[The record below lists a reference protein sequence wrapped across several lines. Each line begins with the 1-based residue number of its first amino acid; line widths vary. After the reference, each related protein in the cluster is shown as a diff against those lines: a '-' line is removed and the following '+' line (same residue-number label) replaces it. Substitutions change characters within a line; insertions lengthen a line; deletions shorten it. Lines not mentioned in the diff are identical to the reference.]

1 MKGINRIISM
11 LLIAAFCGGLTG
23 CTSKEVAST
32 ASTSESRFA
41 ETSESSADTLSDS
54 SQALE
59 SHSAVLDA
67 SAMITS
73 HLSGAN
79 GISSPS
85 QSSSSESEKS
95 STTIKDIPMG
105 KNNVLLFEAKEKRMY
120 NYCPSIMQMNE
131 NTRYVYYCTNKESD
145 RIVDHIGCRKGTRNA
160 DNTWS
165 YGDEVLVLAPTP
177 GAWDLEH
184 DCDPS
189 VIKGEFAYNGKSY
202 TYLMAFL
209 GAATKNNQEN
219 ATGLAVANDPMG
231 PWTKCD
237 AINPLI
243 PFVRDMTED
252 DQFQWGNGQPSLVSV
267 DKKGEILLFYS
278 VGTPKETRMQAERW
292 DLSNLNEPKRR
303 FSAAVPRRGL
313 TDLNGAANDF
323 LNNGDFCYD
332 PIKKRF
338 YAASDTHPTP
348 TPNFISG
355 AFRVTYIGD
364 NAGENDKIGRVF
376 QNPAG
381 KCWTLI
387 ANIGEA
393 QTGKQRNHNVGV
405 VTDPYGWM
413 LSRSYLEV
421 IYTMGIETHDS
432 WYAYRLYSYFVPITE

>member
-1 MKGINRIISM
+1 MKEINRITAL
-11 LLIAAFCGGLTG
+11 LLIAAFSGSLAG
-23 CTSKEVAST
+23 CTQKRESASSLGSLSAE
-32 ASTSESRFA
+32 ASAAS
-41 ETSESSADTLSDS
+41 
-54 SQALE
+54 
-59 SHSAVLDA
+59 SAVLPA
-67 SAMITS
+67 SSQVSDSYSATP
-73 HLSGAN
+73 
-79 GISSPS
+79 SSSALTAP
-85 QSSSSESEKS
+85 SSSSGIGTVSRTQPEASEPGAS
-95 STTIKDIPMG
+95 SATATDLPRG
-105 KNNVLLFEAKEKRMY
+105 KNNVLLFEAKEERMY
-120 NYCPSIMQMNE
+120 NYCPSIMQTDE
-131 NTRYVYYCTNKESD
+131 NTRYVYYCTNKESN

-160 DNTWS
+160 DNSWS
-165 YGDEVLVLAPTP
+165 YGDEVLVLTPTP

-231 PWTKCD
+231 PWVKCD

-243 PFVRDMTED
+243 PFVRDMTVN

-267 DKKGEILLFYS
+267 DKKGEVLLFYS
-278 VGTPKETRMQAERW
+278 VGTPKETRIQAERW

-332 PIKKRF
+332 PVKKRF
-338 YAASDTHPTP
+338 YVASDAHPTP
-348 TPNFISG
+348 TPNFIAG

-381 KCWTLI
+381 KSWALV

-393 QTGKQRNHNVGV
+393 QTGKQRNHNVGI